1 MKHTN
6 STFKPP
12 SEYHIVESKGAMKM
26 VFKYLGQR
34 IREERTKY
42 RLTQEQLAEAAEV
55 NESYVGQ
62 VERGEKNPSLETVV
76 SIANSLGVTVDY
88 LLHEEVNVEPNNL
101 INELISIAK
110 DKDPDELRL
119 MLNIC
124 RMISEYSSKLR
135 KE

>member
-1 MKHTN
+1 
-6 STFKPP
+6 
-12 SEYHIVESKGAMKM
+12 M
-26 VFKYLGQR
+26 VFKHLGQR

-42 RLTQEQLAEAAEV
+42 RLTQEQLAEVAEV

-88 LLHEEVNVEPNNL
+88 LLQEEVNVEPNSL
-101 INELISIAK
+101 INELISITK
-110 DKDPDELRL
+110 DKDHDELRL

-124 RMISEYSSKLR
+124 RMISEYSSKIR

>member
-1 MKHTN
+1 M
-6 STFKPP
+6 
-12 SEYHIVESKGAMKM
+12 A
-26 VFKYLGQR
+26 FKYLGLR

-55 NESYVGQ
+55 NESYIGQ

-88 LLHEEVNVEPNNL
+88 LLQEEVTVKPNSL
-101 INELISIAK
+101 IHELMSIAK

-119 MLNIC
+119 MINVC
-124 RMISEYSSKLR
+124 RMISEYANRLR
-135 KE
+135 KQ

>member
-1 MKHTN
+1 
-6 STFKPP
+6 
-12 SEYHIVESKGAMKM
+12 M

-88 LLHEEVNVEPNNL
+88 LLHEEVNVEPNSL

-119 MLNIC
+119 MLNIF
-124 RMISEYSSKLR
+124 RMISEYSSRLR

>member
-1 MKHTN
+1 
-6 STFKPP
+6 
-12 SEYHIVESKGAMKM
+12 M
-26 VFKYLGQR
+26 VFKHLGHR

-88 LLHEEVNVEPNNL
+88 LLQEEVDFEPNSL
-101 INELISIAK
+101 INELIAIAK

-119 MLNIC
+119 MLNIF
-124 RMISEYSSKLR
+124 RMISAYSSKLR
-135 KE
+135 

>member
-1 MKHTN
+1 
-6 STFKPP
+6 
-12 SEYHIVESKGAMKM
+12 M
-26 VFKYLGQR
+26 VFKHLGQR

-42 RLTQEQLAEAAEV
+42 RLTQEQLAEDAEV
-55 NESYVGQ
+55 NESYIGQ

-88 LLHEEVNVEPNNL
+88 LLQEEVNVKPNSL
-101 INELISIAK
+101 INELISLAK

-119 MLNIC
+119 MINIC
-124 RMISEYSSKLR
+124 RMISEYSSKLK

>member
-1 MKHTN
+1 
-6 STFKPP
+6 
-12 SEYHIVESKGAMKM
+12 M

-42 RLTQEQLAEAAEV
+42 RLTQEQLAEDAEV
-55 NESYVGQ
+55 NESYIGQ

-76 SIANSLGVTVDY
+76 SIANALGVTVDY
-88 LLHEEVNVEPNNL
+88 LLQEEIHVEPNSL

-110 DKDPDELRL
+110 DKNTDELRL

-124 RMISEYSSKLR
+124 RMISDYSSKLR

>member
-1 MKHTN
+1 MQ
-6 STFKPP
+6 
-12 SEYHIVESKGAMKM
+12 M
-26 VFKYLGQR
+26 VFKHLGQR

-42 RLTQEQLAEAAEV
+42 RLTQEQLAEAAEI
-55 NESYVGQ
+55 NESYIGQ

-76 SIANSLGVTVDY
+76 SIANSLGVTVDF
-88 LLHEEVNVEPNNL
+88 LLQEEVNVEPNNL

-124 RMISEYSSKLR
+124 RMISEYSSKV
-135 KE
+135 KKK

>member
-1 MKHTN
+1 
-6 STFKPP
+6 
-12 SEYHIVESKGAMKM
+12 M

-42 RLTQEQLAEAAEV
+42 RLTQEQLAEVAEV

-88 LLHEEVNVEPNNL
+88 LLQEEVNVEPNSL
-101 INELISIAK
+101 INELISITK
-110 DKDPDELRL
+110 DKGPDELRL

-124 RMISEYSSKLR
+124 RMISEYSSKIK

>member
-1 MKHTN
+1 M
-6 STFKPP
+6 
-12 SEYHIVESKGAMKM
+12 M
-26 VFKYLGQR
+26 VFKHLGHR

-42 RLTQEQLAEAAEV
+42 RLTQEQLAEIAEV

-76 SIANSLGVTVDY
+76 SIARSLGVTVDY
-88 LLHEEVNVEPNNL
+88 LLQEEINVEPNSL
-101 INELISIAK
+101 INELISITK
-110 DKDPDELRL
+110 DKDSEELRL

-124 RMISEYSSKLR
+124 RMISEYTSKIR

>member
-1 MKHTN
+1 
-6 STFKPP
+6 
-12 SEYHIVESKGAMKM
+12 M
-26 VFKYLGQR
+26 VFKHLGQR

-42 RLTQEQLAEAAEV
+42 RLTQEQLAEAAEI
-55 NESYVGQ
+55 NESYIGQ

-76 SIANSLGVTVDY
+76 SIANSLGVTVDF
-88 LLHEEVNVEPNNL
+88 LLQEEVNVEPNNL

-124 RMISEYSSKLR
+124 RMISEYSSNLK
-135 KE
+135 KK

>member
-1 MKHTN
+1 
-6 STFKPP
+6 
-12 SEYHIVESKGAMKM
+12 MKM
-26 VFKYLGQR
+26 AFKYLGQR

-42 RLTQEQLAEAAEV
+42 RLTQEQLAEVAEV

-62 VERGEKNPSLETVV
+62 VERGEKNPSLETLV

-88 LLHEEVNVEPNNL
+88 LLQEEVNVEPNSL
-101 INELISIAK
+101 INELISITK
-110 DKDPDELRL
+110 DKDSDELRL

-124 RMISEYSSKLR
+124 RMISKYSSKIR

>member
-1 MKHTN
+1 MPRARH
-6 STFKPP
+6 P
-12 SEYHIVESKGAMKM
+12 IVEWKGALLM
-26 VFKYLGQR
+26 VFKHLGQR

-42 RLTQEQLAEAAEV
+42 RLTQEQLAEAADI

-88 LLHEEVNVEPNNL
+88 LLQEEVKVEPNNL
-101 INELISIAK
+101 INELISITR

-119 MLNIC
+119 MINIC
-124 RMISEYSSKLR
+124 RMISEYSKKLR

>member
-1 MKHTN
+1 M
-6 STFKPP
+6 
-12 SEYHIVESKGAMKM
+12 ESKGAMKM

-42 RLTQEQLAEAAEV
+42 RLTQEQLAEVAEV

-88 LLHEEVNVEPNNL
+88 LLQEEVNVEPNGL
-101 INELISIAK
+101 INELISITK

-124 RMISEYSSKLR
+124 RMISDYSSKIR

>member
-1 MKHTN
+1 
-6 STFKPP
+6 
-12 SEYHIVESKGAMKM
+12 M

-42 RLTQEQLAEAAEV
+42 RLTQEQLAEAADI

-88 LLHEEVNVEPNNL
+88 LLQEEVKVEPNNL
-101 INELISIAK
+101 INELIAIAK
-110 DKDPDELRL
+110 DRDPDQLRL
-119 MLNIC
+119 MINIC
-124 RMISEYSSKLR
+124 RMISEYSSKIR

>member
-1 MKHTN
+1 M
-6 STFKPP
+6 
-12 SEYHIVESKGAMKM
+12 A
-26 VFKYLGQR
+26 FKYLGQR

-62 VERGEKNPSLETVV
+62 IERGEKNPSLETVV

-101 INELISIAK
+101 INELISLAK
-110 DKDPDELRL
+110 DKDPNELRL
-119 MLNIC
+119 MLNIW
-124 RMISEYSSKLR
+124 RMISEYSNK
-135 KE
+135 